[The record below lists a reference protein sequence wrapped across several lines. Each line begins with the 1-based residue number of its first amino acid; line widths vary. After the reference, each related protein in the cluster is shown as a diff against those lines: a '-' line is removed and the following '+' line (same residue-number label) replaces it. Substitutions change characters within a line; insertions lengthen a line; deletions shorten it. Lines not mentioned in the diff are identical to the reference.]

1 MIQKILKEHD
11 TIFALSTPPGYGGV
25 SVLRVSGSSAAAI
38 TRKVARFL
46 PESAESHR
54 LYFGTLR
61 SIDSQAEID
70 EVLVAYFTHGKSYTG
85 EETCE
90 ISCHG
95 SPQIVELI
103 SKELVKA
110 GARPA
115 GRGEFSYR
123 AFMNGRLDLV
133 QVESV
138 LTLIESQSQ
147 EEAKQ
152 SLRQL
157 KGHLSDQ
164 LLRIEDTII
173 WSLAHLEASIDF
185 STEDIEV
192 VDHVELRHR
201 LSLGLQSVNKML
213 ESYKEGRILRDGF
226 HVVLCGLPN
235 AGKSSLMNLICE
247 EERAI
252 VTEIPGTTR
261 DIVESRVMVDGVR
274 VILMDT
280 AGLRDTEDLVE
291 KIGVQKSRQSIQEA
305 DLILYVLA
313 ADQAVLGLEK
323 AMEPGDL
330 EKFQSEPRCQFV
342 LNKKDL
348 VSTEIISNQLPTSI
362 KPAAIVSSF
371 DYKSRD
377 LLIQVIRQAM
387 GQKKWA
393 DQSVILQARHF
404 ESLGLVQQALEKVLQ
419 LEQMNMGAEI
429 LSLELKHALVAVQEI
444 LGKRYDDQII
454 DRIFKEF
461 CLGK

>member
-11 TIFALSTPPGYGGV
+11 TIFALSTPPGHGGV
-25 SVLRVSGSSAAAI
+25 SVLRVSGSSAATI

-61 SIDSQAEID
+61 SVDSQAEMD
-70 EVLVAYFTHGKSYTG
+70 EVLVAYFAHGKSYTG

-95 SPQIVELI
+95 SPQVVELI

-115 GRGEFSYR
+115 GRGEFTYR
-123 AFMNGRLDLV
+123 AFMNGKLDLI
-133 QVESV
+133 QAESV

-157 KGHLSDQ
+157 KGHLSEE
-164 LLRIEDTII
+164 LIRIEDTII

-192 VDHVELRHR
+192 VDHAELRHR
-201 LSLGLQSVNKML
+201 LSLSLQSVNRML

-226 HVVLCGLPN
+226 YVVLCGLPN
-235 AGKSSLMNLICE
+235 AGKSSLMNLLCE

-261 DIVESRVMVDGVR
+261 DVVESRVMVDGVR
-274 VILMDT
+274 VLLMDT
-280 AGLRDTEDLVE
+280 AGLRETEDIVE

-323 AMEPGDL
+323 AMDPADF
-330 EKFQSEPRCQFV
+330 EKFQMEPRCQFV

-348 VSTEIISNQLPTSI
+348 VSTEIISNQLPASI

-377 LLIQVIRQAM
+377 VLIQVIRQAM

-419 LEQMNMGAEI
+419 LEQINMGAEI